1 MTCHQ
6 WGYGKENGP
15 SAWQNAYPIA
25 VGNRQSPI
33 NIVPRETVYD
43 PTLPP
48 LALSYDLCSSI
59 SICNSGH
66 SVVVEFDDADDKAVI
81 KGGPLQN
88 PYRLKQF
95 HFHWGGKGCQ
105 GSEHTVDGKTYASEL
120 HLVHWNAAKYKSF
133 GEAAAAPDGLAVL
146 GVFLETGNEH
156 RGLSVITDALYM
168 VKFKGSKADFRDFNP
183 TCLLPS
189 SLSYWTYPGSL
200 TTPPLLESVTW
211 IVLKEPIRV
220 SEKQMAKFRML
231 LFTEEEENKKRM
243 ENNFRPPQ
251 PLKGR
256 KVRASFN

>member
-1 MTCHQ
+1 
-6 WGYGKENGP
+6 
-15 SAWQNAYPIA
+15 
-25 VGNRQSPI
+25 
-33 NIVPRETVYD
+33 
-43 PTLPP
+43 
-48 LALSYDLCSSI
+48 
-59 SICNSGH
+59 
-66 SVVVEFDDADDKAVI
+66 
-81 KGGPLQN
+81 
-88 PYRLKQF
+88 
-95 HFHWGGKGCQ
+95 
-105 GSEHTVDGKTYASEL
+105 
-120 HLVHWNAAKYKSF
+120 
-133 GEAAAAPDGLAVL
+133 
-146 GVFLETGNEH
+146 
-156 RGLSVITDALYM
+156 M
-168 VKFKGSKADFRDFNP
+168 VKFKGSKADFRGFNP